1 MPAAAPSSV
10 LPSPAAPHRRPGG
23 RSARR
28 SAAVTLLLLVAA
40 LFCSLLA
47 GASTAS
53 AHAALIT
60 SDPRQGA
67 VVDTA
72 PEEVTL
78 TFSEGVALS
87 DDAIRVLDPEG
98 KRVDTGEVR
107 DLSSGTVVKYGVGVE
122 SGVSDGTFT
131 VAWKVVSADSHPVAG
146 AFTFSVGAPSKTS
159 VALPQEQGGGV
170 VGILYGT
177 ARYAA
182 YAGFV
187 LLAGGAAFVLA
198 CRPRA
203 AAERP
208 VQRLV
213 VRGWALLTGSTIV
226 LLLLRGPY
234 TGSGRLADIADLGVL
249 RAVLESK
256 PGAALASRL
265 MLLGVAALFVAVLF
279 GSYAQRTNAKER
291 KDLAFGLAIGGAV
304 VATGTA
310 ATWAMSEHA
319 STGIQSGLAI
329 PVDIVHLL
337 AVAAWLGGLA
347 ALFVTLRTEPSVE
360 RSAVRR
366 FSRLAFGSVL
376 VLAATGVY
384 QSWRQVGSWSAL
396 TSTSYGR
403 TLLIKIGLVVVL
415 VGVAAISRR
424 WTSRLPEAA
433 AERDGEATDPGGEGS
448 GDSADDSGGADRAEA
463 SGTGDDSADRD
474 SGGGGGRS
482 GGSDGERDGGQAGG
496 SDGERVGAGGR
507 EPVPVPADPHRT
519 AQLERQRAARAAA
532 LRKRARDADPERSGL
547 RRSVLIEAA
556 VAVVLLAVTTALT
569 STEPARTEEAVRAA
583 SGAESARPAGPVSLR
598 MPFDT
603 GGEDGKGTAEIEVDR
618 ANALLDVRLKRPNG
632 RPLDAPE
639 VKVAFT
645 LASKKLGP
653 LPVLPPR
660 AETGHWAARGVQI
673 PMPGTWEIALTVR
686 TTDIDQVTVT
696 KELKIG

>member
-1 MPAAAPSSV
+1 MPAAAPSSAP
-10 LPSPAAPHRRPGG
+10 LHPAAPHQRPGG
-23 RSARR
+23 RRSRR

-40 LFCSLLA
+40 LFGSLLA
-47 GASTAS
+47 GASPAS

-98 KRVDTGEVR
+98 KRVDSGEVR
-107 DLSSGTVVKYGVGVE
+107 DLSSGKVVKYGVGLK
-122 SGVSDGTFT
+122 SGVPDGTFT
-131 VAWKVVSADSHPVAG
+131 VAWKAVSADSHPVAG

-159 VALPQEQGGGV
+159 VALPQEQGGGGV
-170 VGILYGT
+170 VGVLYGI

-187 LLAGGAAFVLA
+187 LLVGGAAFVLA

-203 AAERP
+203 ASGRP

-213 VRGWALLTGSTIV
+213 FRGWALLTGSTIA

-234 TGSGRLADIADLGVL
+234 TGSGRVADIADLGGL

-279 GSYAQRTNAKER
+279 GAYAQRRNAEER
-291 KDLAFGLAIGGAV
+291 KDLTFGLGVGGAV
-304 VATGTA
+304 VATGLA

-337 AVAAWLGGLA
+337 AVAAWLGGLT
-347 ALFVTLRTEPSVE
+347 ALLVTLWTEPSVE

-384 QSWRQVGSWSAL
+384 QSWRQVGSWSGL
-396 TSTSYGR
+396 TSTSYGQL
-403 TLLIKIGLVVVL
+403 LLIKIGLVVVL
-415 VGVAAISRR
+415 IGVAAMSRR
-424 WTSRLPEAA
+424 WTARLPEASV
-433 AERDGEATDPGGEGS
+433 EEDGGGEGET
-448 GDSADDSGGADRAEA
+448 GEAKDSGGEESAAAADGGADDDH
-463 SGTGDDSADRD
+463 GGDDH
-474 SGGGGGRS
+474 GGEGHGGKGR
-482 GGSDGERDGGQAGG
+482 GDDPDGADGG
-496 SDGERVGAGGR
+496 
-507 EPVPVPADPHRT
+507 EPVTVPADAERT
-519 AQLERQRAARAAA
+519 AQLQRQRTARLTA
-532 LRKRARDADPERSGL
+532 LRKRVRDADPVRSGL
-547 RRSVLIEAA
+547 RRSVLAEAA

-583 SGAESARPAGPVSLR
+583 SGAQDDRPQRPLSLR

-603 GGEDGKGTAEIEVDR
+603 GGEDGKGTADIELDPV
-618 ANALLDVRLKRPNG
+618 NNLLDVRLERPNG
-632 RPLDAPE
+632 RPLDVPE

-645 LASKKLGP
+645 LKAERLGP
-653 LPVLPPR
+653 LPVQPPR
-660 AETGHWAARGVQI
+660 AGTGHWAANGVQI
-673 PMPGTWEIALTVR
+673 PMPGDWEIALTVR
-686 TTDIDQVTVT
+686 TSDIDQVTVT
-696 KELKIG
+696 KKLKIG